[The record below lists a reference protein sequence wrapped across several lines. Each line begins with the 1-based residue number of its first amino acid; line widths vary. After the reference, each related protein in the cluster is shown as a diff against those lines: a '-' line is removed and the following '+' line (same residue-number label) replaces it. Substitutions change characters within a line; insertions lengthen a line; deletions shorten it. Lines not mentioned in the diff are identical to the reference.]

1 MKRTLAILL
10 GAAATLAVSS
20 AAQAATIPADEVLDS
35 WYSHSND
42 TPAYAHTLT
51 NFDSFKNGTKLG
63 TTSKAT
69 INLTGSINATLT
81 GSDARIVKGSQ
92 NTGGFNSTALPGD
105 NTNYLAIDS
114 GGNATFTLSQ
124 PAHYFGFEWGSV
136 DSFNTVSFYDGNTLL
151 GTIAGNDLPSDDGS
165 TGASNAYYANFTSN
179 YPITKI
185 VMSSKGNA
193 FEVDNISISSVPV
206 PAALPL
212 FGAAIAGLGAMGK
225 RRRNKAA
232 AAAA

>member
-1 MKRTLAILL
+1 MKRILATLL
-10 GAAATLAVSS
+10 GAAVTLAVSG
-20 AAQAATIPADEVLDS
+20 AAQAATIPADEVLDA

-42 TPAYAHTLT
+42 TPAYAHSLT
-51 NFDSFKNGTKLG
+51 NFDSIRNNTRLG
-63 TTSKAT
+63 TTKSST
-69 INLTGSINATLT
+69 IDLTGSISATLT

-92 NTGGFNSTALPGD
+92 NSFGFNSTALPGD

-114 GGNATFTLSQ
+114 GGSATFTLSQ

-136 DSFNTVSFYDGNTLL
+136 DSFNAVSFYDGSTLL
-151 GTIAGNDLPSDDGS
+151 GTITGLNLPSDGGNSGPID
-165 TGASNAYYANFTSN
+165 AYYANFTSN
-179 YPITKI
+179 LPITKI

-232 AAAA
+232 VAA